1 MTTMA
6 NEPGPRG
13 ARASATAVTETAN
26 DRFKRQFGDWFW
38 GSMIVATLF
47 HLGLFLFWPTMTAA
61 DMGTSTEEMENVD
74 LPPEVEIPPPPEQI
88 SRPATP
94 VVAEAEVEEDIT
106 ISETTFE
113 DNPVE
118 DLPPPPSDDQGED
131 RFQQFTPS
139 MVRPEL
145 RNRAEVQQAL
155 ERYYPPMLRDAGI
168 GGRVFIWF
176 WIDEDGRVV
185 RTEIQQSSGY
195 ERMDDAAL
203 EVADIMEFSPALNRD
218 RRVAVVVAFPITF
231 QVN

>member
-6 NEPGPRG
+6 NEPEPRG
-13 ARASATAVTETAN
+13 AKLSAMAATETAN
-26 DRFKRQFGDWFW
+26 DRFKRRFGDWFW

-47 HLGLFLFWPTMTAA
+47 HFGLFLLWPTMTAA
-61 DMGTSTEEMENVD
+61 DMGASTEEMESLD
-74 LPPEVEIPPPPEQI
+74 LPPEVEIPPPPQQI

-94 VVAEAEVEEDIT
+94 VIAEADVEEDIT
-106 ISETTFE
+106 IAETTFE
-113 DNPVE
+113 DNPIE

-139 MVRPEL
+139 MVVPEL
-145 RNRAEVQQAL
+145 RNRAEVQRELQ
-155 ERYYPPMLRDAGI
+155 RRYPPMLRDAGI
-168 GGRVFIWF
+168 EATVSVLF

-185 RTEIQQSSGY
+185 RTEIQRSSGY
-195 ERMDDAAL
+195 ERMDRAAL
-203 EVADIMEFSPALNRD
+203 DVADMMEYSPALNRD